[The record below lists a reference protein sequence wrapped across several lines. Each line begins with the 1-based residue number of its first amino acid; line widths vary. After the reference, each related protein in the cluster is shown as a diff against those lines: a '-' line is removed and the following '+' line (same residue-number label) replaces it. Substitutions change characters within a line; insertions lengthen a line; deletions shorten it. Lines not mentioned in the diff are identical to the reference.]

1 MPINLK
7 PIKLFN
13 IFGIPVKLDKSWF
26 IVFLLLT
33 ITLAFGYYK
42 INYPEHNILIYI
54 FWGVVSSIFLFISV
68 LLHELAHSVVA
79 LKFKIPVR
87 EIILFIFG
95 GVAMME
101 DESPSPKAEF
111 AVAIAGPI
119 MSFLL
124 GIIFGIFVYLYPTDD
139 LLNGFF
145 NYLMFIN
152 FMIAIFN
159 LVPAFPLDGGRIL
172 RSIIWAKKNILVAT
186 KISSLTGKIFAGVL
200 VFIGVVSLFK
210 GNFISFI
217 WYVLLGSFLFQA
229 SVESYETTKLNVIL
243 SRYRVENLVEVIK
256 PLLPNQT
263 LLEYMN
269 EYYQVYKTSIYPL
282 IGDDGKFYY
291 ISIEDIRKIPF
302 TQWEF
307 VRVMD
312 IAKPIKVYVKPFDKL
327 TKAYRLM
334 INYNFDELPVIYKQT
349 LLGII
354 RRSRIEYI
362 IQTEYM
368 KL

>member
-1 MPINLK
+1 MPVDLR

-13 IFGIPVKLDKSWF
+13 IFGIPIKLDKSWF

-33 ITLAFGYYK
+33 ITLTFGYYK
-42 INYPEHNILIYI
+42 INYPDHNILVYL

-79 LKFKIPVR
+79 KSFKIPVR

-101 DESPSPKAEF
+101 DEAPSPKAEF
-111 AVAIAGPI
+111 TVAIAGPI
-119 MSFLL
+119 MSFFL
-124 GIIFGIFVYLYPTDD
+124 GITFGLLAYIYPTDD
-139 LLNGFF
+139 LLNGFL
-145 NYLMFIN
+145 NYLMAIN

-186 KISSLTGKIFAGVL
+186 KISSLSGKIFAGVL
-200 VFIGVVSLFK
+200 IFFGIISLFK
-210 GNFISFI
+210 GNFISFV
-217 WYVLLGSFLFQA
+217 WYILLGGFLYQA

-243 SRYRVENLVEVIK
+243 SRYKVENLIEVIK

-263 LLEYMN
+263 ILEYMN
-269 EYYQVYKTSIYPL
+269 EYYPVYKTSIYPL

-291 ISIEDIRKIPF
+291 ISIDDIRKIPF
-302 TQWEF
+302 TKWEYIK
-307 VRVMD
+307 VID
-312 IAKPIKVYVKPFDKL
+312 IAKPIKVYVEPFDKL
-327 TKAYRLM
+327 TKAYKLM
-334 INYNFDELPVIYKQT
+334 INHNLDELPVIYKQT